1 MRFMTK
7 RMTYYR
13 TDDNKSELGY
23 TVKPPCMHDHLFVSD
38 HCSKYYGFCNLIK
51 YYGLNIKDY

>member
-7 RMTYYR
+7 QMTYYR

-23 TVKPPCMHDHLFVSD
+23 TVKPPCTTIFL
-38 HCSKYYGFCNLIK
+38 
-51 YYGLNIKDY
+51 

>member
-1 MRFMTK
+1 MKTKSNKSVRWSIIEFHFPYMHMNFYEIYDK

-23 TVKPPCMHDHLFVSD
+23 TVKPPCTTIFL
-38 HCSKYYGFCNLIK
+38 
-51 YYGLNIKDY
+51 